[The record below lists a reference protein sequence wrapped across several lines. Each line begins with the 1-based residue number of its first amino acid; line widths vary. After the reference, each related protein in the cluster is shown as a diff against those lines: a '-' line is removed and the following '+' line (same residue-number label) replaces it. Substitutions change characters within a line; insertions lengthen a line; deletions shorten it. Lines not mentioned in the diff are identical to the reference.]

1 MRNLLLSALIPIVTA
16 VPILSAN
23 AATINAQQQA
33 ALDRVLSQTT
43 FRTSQPTADD
53 VTYSS
58 DARIPQIPDF
68 SWQKGQPLSQAFP
81 AALAMLM
88 GADKYS
94 PQTATE
100 AANGDSTA
108 LQNAKLSELKFLGK
122 IPFKDVISANPQ
134 LANLQV
140 GTVLPGWSE
149 VNSNSTLQ
157 AIANSSTG
165 KLPIPASVLESSA
178 VKDLPGIVNTTY
190 AQYPGISKVIE
201 DLPGIGVKVAD
212 LPGVQDIPWNKLLS
226 IQNIPDTLQPMKFD
240 KLLSGQEKLNVNT
253 GSNIASGSNK
263 EPHAPCTGTC
273 NAVELRSTSD
283 PQNSSNPLNGALAIT
298 GQKLK
303 GGEGLVGDLMTAAG
317 VREPAGFEVPYI
329 GINGCGSKWSA
340 ESPNAQKGSVSQQ
353 LNLRFCYSV
362 PLLGLQ
368 ASPYFIPLPLPL
380 PANEQEANLLL
391 PMKVSL
397 IAIKPSLPSIAPSQS
412 PTNSPSVAGLP
423 SLTSPSPG
431 NSQQPFTSPGAT
443 GFDRVALFG
452 SATKKAF
459 SPVLGISSS
468 DV

>member
-1 MRNLLLSALIPIVTA
+1 MRNLLLSVLIPIVTA

-23 AATINAQQQA
+23 AGTIDAQQQA
-33 ALDRVLSQTT
+33 ALQRVLSQTT
-43 FRTSQPTADD
+43 FRTSQPTTDD
-53 VTYSS
+53 VTYTS
-58 DARIPQIPDF
+58 DARVPQIPDF

-88 GADKYS
+88 GAGKYS

-100 AANGDSTA
+100 AANSDSTA
-108 LQNAKLSELKFLGK
+108 LQNVKLSELKFLGK
-122 IPFKDVISANPQ
+122 IPFKDVIFANPQ

-157 AIANSSTG
+157 AIADSQTG
-165 KLPIPASVLESSA
+165 KLPIPASVLESAA
-178 VKDLPGIVNTTY
+178 VKDLPGIINTTY
-190 AQYPGISKVIE
+190 AQYPGISKVIK
-201 DLPGIGVKVAD
+201 DLPGIGVKVVD
-212 LPGVQDIPWNKLLS
+212 LPGVQDIPWNRLLS
-226 IQNIPDTLQPMKFD
+226 VQNIPDTLQPMKFD
-240 KLLSGQEKLNVNT
+240 KLLSGQEKLNINT

-273 NAVELRSTSD
+273 NAVELRSTLD

-362 PLLGLQ
+362 PFLGLQ

-391 PMKVSL
+391 PMKVSP
-397 IAIKPSLPSIAPSQS
+397 IAIKPSLPSIAPSKN
-412 PTNSPSVAGLP
+412 PTNPPSVAGLP
-423 SLTSPSPG
+423 SLTSSSPG
-431 NSQQPFTSPGAT
+431 NSQQPFISPGAT

-459 SPVLGISSS
+459 SPTLGISSS

>member
-1 MRNLLLSALIPIVTA
+1 MRNLLLSVLIPIVTA
-16 VPILSAN
+16 VPIASAN

-33 ALDRVLSQTT
+33 ALDRSLSQTT
-43 FRTSQPTADD
+43 FRTSQPTTDD

-58 DARIPQIPDF
+58 DARVPQIPDF

-81 AALAMLM
+81 AALVMLM
-88 GADKYS
+88 GAGKYS

-100 AANGDSTA
+100 AANGDLTA

-157 AIANSSTG
+157 AIADSPTG
-165 KLPIPASVLESSA
+165 KLPIPASVLESST

-190 AQYPGISKVIE
+190 AQYPGISKVIK
-201 DLPGIGVKVAD
+201 DLPGIGVKVVD

-226 IQNIPDTLQPMKFD
+226 VQNIPDTLQPMKFD

-273 NAVELRSTSD
+273 NAVELRSTID

-391 PMKVSL
+391 PMKVSP
-397 IAIKPSLPSIAPSQS
+397 IAIKLSLPSIAPSQN
-412 PTNSPSVAGLP
+412 PVNPPSVAGL
-423 SLTSPSPG
+423 PSPG
-431 NSQQPFTSPGAT
+431 NSQQPFISPGAT

-459 SPVLGISSS
+459 SPTLGISSS